1 MCIFVFI
8 IFYKSH
14 FLSQVYFDSS
24 FDLHNFFLTSSLSF
38 FSKRYV
44 SYTRSKDEIVR
55 NWGTFGQVFIF
66 FFIFFFFI
74 IIIIIIIIIHFISSF
89 GSKIKCCREIITT
102 TVIVFIFKYTLI
114 WFSVFTY
121 FIFKSSIYTP
131 LNSMMEFILKTMP
144 WVKHVNSSSQK
155 KGLIVYMKRMW

>member
-14 FLSQVYFDSS
+14 FFFFLISSLSLSQVYFHSS

-74 IIIIIIIIIHFISSF
+74 IIIIITIIIIIIHFISSF

-114 WFSVFTY
+114 WFSVFIY
-121 FIFKSSIYTP
+121 FIFKSSVYTP
-131 LNSMMEFILKTMP
+131 LNSMMEFI
-144 WVKHVNSSSQK
+144 
-155 KGLIVYMKRMW
+155 